1 MESIKK
7 VPSRI
12 YWFISGIIELFLI
25 FFLSIFK
32 LNKPSDSVNRDDIDA
47 IRRGSRPRDAGN
59 DFRYRGTRGSTYV
72 PMGG

>member
-1 MESIKK
+1 MDSFKK

-12 YWFISGIIELFLI
+12 YWTISGIIELILI

-32 LNKPSDSVNRDDIDA
+32 LNKPSDTVNHEDINE
-47 IRRGSRPRDAGN
+47 IRRGNRPKNEGKRFTG
-59 DFRYRGTRGSTYV
+59 GGGSTYI